1 MNLEGKNIN
10 EPTYDLIKAV
20 EKENNVEISPI
31 QKILL
36 SLRGPITTP
45 LDALYGRSKLFVL
58 KQEIEKADESV
69 ADLLDINEGDE
80 VLIREVIV
88 HKNGRPLVY
97 AYSHIPTERCN
108 DKILKLLLDEE
119 ITTGLILSENN
130 IETQRQIN
138 DISIESPTPI
148 LQELFNTTED
158 MLTREYSMSQ
168 HGTIRLYTKEAYP
181 LSYFREM

>member
-1 MNLEGKNIN
+1 MNFEGKKIN
-10 EPTYDLIKAV
+10 EPTHDLVKAV
-20 EKENNVEISPI
+20 EKENDVKLSPI

-45 LDALYGRSKLFVL
+45 LDALYGRLKLFVL
-58 KQEIEKADESV
+58 KQEIEKANESI

-88 HKNGRPLVY
+88 HKNSRPLVY
-97 AYSHIPTERCN
+97 AFSYVPTDRCN

-138 DISIESPTPI
+138 NISIEKPTPI
-148 LQELFNTTED
+148 LQELFNTSED
-158 MLTREYSMSQ
+158 MLTREYTIIQ
-168 HGTIRLYTKEAYP
+168 HGTIRLFTKESYP
-181 LSYFREM
+181 LSYFREI

>member
-1 MNLEGKNIN
+1 MNLEGKKIN
-10 EPTYDLIKAV
+10 EPTYDLIKVV
-20 EKENNVEISPI
+20 EKENNVKISPI

-45 LDALYGRSKLFVL
+45 LDALYGRLKLFVL
-58 KQEIEKADESV
+58 KQEIEKADEYV
-69 ADLLDINEGDE
+69 ADLLDINESDE

-97 AYSHIPTERCN
+97 AFSYIPTKRCN
-108 DKILKLLLDEE
+108 DKILKLLLAEE

-138 DISIESPTPI
+138 SISIETPTPI

-168 HGTIRLYTKEAYP
+168 HGTIRLYTKESYP

>member
-1 MNLEGKNIN
+1 MNLEGKKIN
-10 EPTYDLIKAV
+10 EPTYDLIKEV

-36 SLRGPITTP
+36 SLGGPITTP
-45 LDALYGRSKLFVL
+45 LDALYGRLKLFVL

-69 ADLLDINEGDE
+69 ADLLDINKGDE

-88 HKNGRPLVY
+88 HKNGRPLFY
-97 AYSHIPTERCN
+97 ALSYIPTERCN